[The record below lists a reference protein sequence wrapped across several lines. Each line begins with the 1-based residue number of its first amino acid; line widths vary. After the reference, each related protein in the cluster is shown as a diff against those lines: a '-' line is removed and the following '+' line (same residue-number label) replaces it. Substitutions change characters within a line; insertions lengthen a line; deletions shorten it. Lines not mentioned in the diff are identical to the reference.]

1 MSTTITTRVHV
12 KAGREVTFDH
22 LIAFETYPEFIK
34 SLHTVERD
42 PERRE
47 RVEFRWTGAGSER
60 THRVD
65 VDYDR
70 PNTTVYWN
78 GLDGQDYWGIAEVT
92 ELNASRSAVTIRLE
106 LVPTS
111 TLDQL
116 TSQLGVLRS
125 RIEHRLHEFAG
136 YVEEQTG
143 RRPPPGTKDH
153 RSPSEKLFDT
163 VFPTDETT
171 RGR

>member
-12 KAGREVTFDH
+12 KAGREATFDH
-22 LIAFETYPEFIK
+22 LIAFETYPEFLK
-34 SLHTVERD
+34 SLHSVGRD
-42 PERRE
+42 PEQQE
-47 RVEFRWTGAGSER
+47 RVEFRWAAAGSER

-65 VDYDR
+65 VEYDR
-70 PNTTVYWN
+70 PNTMVYWH
-78 GLDGQDYWGIAEVT
+78 GVDGRDHSGIAEIR
-92 ELNASRSAVTIRLE
+92 ELNASRSALTIRLE
-106 LVPTS
+106 LVPEGK
-111 TLDQL
+111 LDQL
-116 TSQLGVLRS
+116 TSQSGVLRS
-125 RIEHRLHEFAG
+125 QIERRLHEFAG

-143 RRPPPGTKDH
+143 RRPPPGAKDH